1 MIAAEALACSC
12 PKFRPYKVAATLPL
26 FAPFGGFAMVMT
38 GESNENPFN
47 LVEST
52 ELMVT
57 WTVVCLPTPAFGLQ
71 IMLVS
76 EIQMF
81 VPHSV
86 KPSLAVG
93 VASDMPMLWP

>member
-1 MIAAEALACSC
+1 
-12 PKFRPYKVAATLPL
+12 
-26 FAPFGGFAMVMT
+26 
-38 GESNENPFN
+38 
-47 LVEST
+47 
-52 ELMVT
+52 
-57 WTVVCLPTPAFGLQ
+57 
-71 IMLVS
+71 MLVS